1 MTSIIH
7 ILDATLANKIAAGEV
22 IQRPASAVKELLEN
36 ALDAGA
42 TAVTVQIKDSGA
54 QLIQVIDNGTGMGPD
69 DALLAFQRHA
79 TSKIATYE
87 DLLKIRTLGFRG
99 EALASMAAVAQV
111 ELRTRRAPDAAGT
124 MVRIE
129 GGEVKEVAP
138 VSAPVGTSISL
149 KNLFYNTP
157 ARRKFLKT
165 PSTEFKHI
173 FDAVQR
179 VAIARPELTVTMR
192 SDDEVI
198 LQLRPAE
205 HHRRIAD
212 VFGDKAASGVFAFED
227 AAGPVRV
234 SGFLC
239 RPDFARKSRV
249 EQYLYLNR
257 RPIVSKSLQHAV
269 FQAYENL
276 LEKGSFPFF
285 VLFLELDPSAVDVNV
300 HPAKSEVKFE
310 DESSMYRFVLSA
322 VRSALSAQNLVPA
335 LSVREGAPAAF
346 AQDGRGVRFQTTGGE
361 GGPRTRDWDALFG
374 PAAQVPG
381 RLAEPSDRGLFAAA
395 VLPQEAAAT
404 DSRGAEQ
411 PSATGPIWQV
421 HNKYIILA
429 TGQGLLV
436 IDQHAAHE
444 RVLYERAVGRF
455 AETHNKSQQLLFPH
469 TLECSPGDA
478 ALIEQL
484 IPDLESIG
492 FSVRV
497 FGKNAVIVD
506 GVPVDVKPGEEG
518 RILPQVLDL
527 FKEDEQSLELQPREK
542 LAKSYSCRAAVKA
555 GDPLTEPEMRA
566 LIRSLFEAE
575 IPFVCPHGRPVMVTL
590 SLSELDRRFGRTS

>member
-1 MTSIIH
+1 
-7 ILDATLANKIAAGEV
+7 
-22 IQRPASAVKELLEN
+22 
-36 ALDAGA
+36 
-42 TAVTVQIKDSGA
+42 
-54 QLIQVIDNGTGMGPD
+54 
-69 DALLAFQRHA
+69 
-79 TSKIATYE
+79 
-87 DLLKIRTLGFRG
+87 
-99 EALASMAAVAQV
+99 
-111 ELRTRRAPDAAGT
+111 
-124 MVRIE
+124 
-129 GGEVKEVAP
+129 
-138 VSAPVGTSISL
+138 VGTSISL

-179 VAIARPELTVTMR
+179 VAIAHPERAVTLR
-192 SDDEVI
+192 SDDEVL
-198 LQLRPAE
+198 LQLRASE

-212 VFGDKAASGVFAFED
+212 VFGEKAASGVFAFRD
-227 AAGPVRV
+227 AAGPVTI

-249 EQYLYLNR
+249 EQYLFLNR

-310 DESSMYRFVLSA
+310 DESSMYRFVLSS
-322 VRSALSAQNLVPA
+322 VRAALSEQNLVPA
-335 LSVREGAPAAF
+335 LSVREDASRAAAPA
-346 AQDGRGVRFQTTGGE
+346 QGVRFQTTGGE
-361 GGPRTRDWDALFG
+361 GGARTYDWNALIEPGKEATGRVSERLDA
-374 PAAQVPG
+374 
-381 RLAEPSDRGLFAAA
+381 GLFSSPM
-395 VLPQEAAAT
+395 LPTAQQAPG
-404 DSRGAEQ
+404 SPGPEQ
-411 PSATGPIWQV
+411 PPTTAPIWQV

-478 ALIEQL
+478 ALIQQL

-492 FSVRV
+492 FSVRL

-518 RILPQVLDL
+518 RILPQILDL
-527 FKEDEQSLELQPREK
+527 FKEDEQSVELQPREK

-555 GDPLTEPEMRA
+555 GDPLSEPEMRA
-566 LIRSLFEAE
+566 LIASLFEAE